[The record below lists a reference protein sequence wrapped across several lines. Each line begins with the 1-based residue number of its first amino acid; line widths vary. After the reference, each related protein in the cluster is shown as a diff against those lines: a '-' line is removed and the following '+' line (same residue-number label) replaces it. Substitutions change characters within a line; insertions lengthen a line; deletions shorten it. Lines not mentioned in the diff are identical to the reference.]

1 MVALRRFG
9 LLPVLVL
16 VAWVAQQF
24 HGKVALQIQIS
35 FSKAYVPLCQQKWV
49 FGGVTLTVPTN
60 KIP

>member
-35 FSKAYVPLCQQKWV
+35 FSKAYVPSR
-49 FGGVTLTVPTN
+49 
-60 KIP
+60 